1 MKRTRGSVRFEP
13 YYKIDR
19 YDTDMSV
26 WRPVGG
32 TYPSIADAQ
41 RAIRV
46 YDDGARYRLLEVTM
60 HGKTLLPA

>member
-1 MKRTRGSVRFEP
+1 MRTKGSARFEP

-19 YDTDMSV
+19 YDPVMGC

-32 TYPSIADAQ
+32 AFPSIEAAQ
-41 RAIRV
+41 RAVRV
-46 YDDGARYRLLEVTM
+46 MDDGARYRLLEVTM

>member
-1 MKRTRGSVRFEP
+1 MRTKGSSRFDP

-19 YDTDMSV
+19 YDPVLCV

-32 TYPSIADAQ
+32 AYPSVELAQ